1 MNEFDYLAKAK
12 DKMCDEKYVEAKSL
26 CDKAIKINSELPC
39 AYNCRGNAN
48 YELGYYDEAIEDFAK
63 AIEKE
68 PNNAE
73 HYYDRSWAYN
83 QISRSHSAMIDINIA
98 IKLEPNN
105 SHFYYSRAR
114 FEYDLGR
121 YKEAIEDYTKGIE
134 IKPTEK
140 KYLNR
145 ADCYME
151 LEMHDSAIADYTSAI
166 EIEPESYV
174 AFHRRGLVKME
185 LEQFQEAIKDFEKAV
200 EIFPEAAYSLVQ
212 IGYARIALGKK
223 DAMKYFNKAVKVFP
237 DADIYLERVKARVKI
252 LLRETAL
259 ENLAQNKDICTDF
272 FDRKL
277 FNEKQAQDDIK
288 DLNKALKDDPDNTEA
303 LELRAD
309 RYYYL
314 KEFDKSVTDCVRLID
329 LEPENAR
336 YFYALALA
344 YKGCGKFQEV
354 IDNCQKSI
362 ELNGNKI
369 DTEVFSLKAEAEY
382 KLKQYDKVVDDL
394 NISLTF
400 EESDRAYYYRGLAHY
415 KLGHYRRAVSDIKKS
430 IELKH
435 DVLETYDD
443 KLPKLLEFVVNILRE
458 KEDVGANGKNENVSD
473 TPKEQKSKSERPISI
488 AGLRKLQG

>member
-48 YELGYYDEAIEDFAK
+48 YQLGYYEESVEDFSK

-73 HYYDRSWAYN
+73 HYYDRSWTYN
-83 QISRSHSAMIDINIA
+83 KMNRSHSAMLDINKA
-98 IKLEPNN
+98 LELEPKN
-105 SHFYYSRAR
+105 SRFYYSRAR

-174 AFHRRGLVKME
+174 AYHLRGLAIMD
-185 LEQFQEAIKDFEKAV
+185 LEQFEEAIKDFEKAI
-200 EIFPEAAYSLVQ
+200 EIYPEAAYPRVK
-212 IGYARIALGKK
+212 IGYAKIALGQKG
-223 DAMKYFNKAVKVFP
+223 AMKYFNQAVKVFP

-272 FDRKL
+272 FDRKI
-277 FNEKQAQDDIK
+277 FNEKQAKDDIK
-288 DLNKALKDDPDNTEA
+288 DLNKALKDDPDNIEA
-303 LELRAD
+303 LEFRAD
-309 RYYYL
+309 RYFYL
-314 KEFDKSVTDCVRLID
+314 EKFNKSVADLTKLIE
-329 LEPENAR
+329 LEPDTPKYYYNR
-336 YFYALALA
+336 ALVELHR
-344 YKGCGKFQEV
+344 GKYQEV
-354 IDNCQKSI
+354 TDDCNEFF
-362 ELNGNKI
+362 ELNGNEI
-369 DTEVFSLKAEAEY
+369 DTDVFSLRAKAEY
-382 KLKQYDKVVDDL
+382 KLKQYEKVIDDTTVV
-394 NISLTF
+394 ISF
-400 EESDRAYYYRGLAHY
+400 EDSFGGYYYRGLAHY
-415 KLGHYRRAVSDIKKS
+415 KCGHFRQAISDIRKAIEIKS
-430 IELKH
+430 

-443 KLPKLLEFVVNILRE
+443 KLPKLLSFTVGVN
-458 KEDVGANGKNENVSD
+458 KGAGVNKKD
-473 TPKEQKSKSERPISI
+473 KTKPQKSKTQRPIGL
-488 AGLRKLQG
+488 AGMRRDK

>member
-48 YELGYYDEAIEDFAK
+48 YQLGYYEESVDDYTN

-73 HYYDRSWAYN
+73 FYYDRSWAYN
-83 QISRSHSAMIDINIA
+83 QISRSHSAMIDINKA

-105 SHFYYSRAR
+105 SRFYYSRAR

-259 ENLAQNKDICTDF
+259 ENLAKNKDICTDF

-277 FNEKQAQDDIK
+277 FNKKQAQDDIK
-288 DLNKALKDDPDNTEA
+288 DLNKALRDDSDNTEA

-314 KEFDKSVTDCVRLID
+314 CKFDKSVADCKKLTK
-329 LEPENAR
+329 LEPDNQR
-336 YFYALALA
+336 YYYALARSKNGEGK
-344 YKGCGKFQEV
+344 YKDV
-354 IDNCQKSI
+354 IEDCSKSI
-362 ELNGNKI
+362 ELNGNEV
-369 DTEVFSLKAEAEY
+369 DTDVFFLRAKAEY
-382 KLKQYDKVVDDL
+382 KLKWYDKVIDDTTVVT
-394 NISLTF
+394 SLD
-400 EESDRAYYYRGLAHY
+400 ESFGGYYYRGLAHY
-415 KLGHYRRAVSDIKKS
+415 KLGHCFQAVSDICKAIEIKS
-430 IELKH
+430 

-443 KLPKLLEFVVNILRE
+443 KLPNLLKLW
-458 KEDVGANGKNENVSD
+458 VGAGVNKKDKTKPQN
-473 TPKEQKSKSERPISI
+473 SKTERPI
-488 AGLRKLQG
+488 GLAQLKKERNI